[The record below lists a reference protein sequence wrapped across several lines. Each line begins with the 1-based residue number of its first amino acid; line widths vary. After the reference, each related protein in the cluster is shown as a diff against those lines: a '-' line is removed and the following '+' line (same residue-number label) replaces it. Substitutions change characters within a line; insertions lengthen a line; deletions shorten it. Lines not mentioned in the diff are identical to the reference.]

1 MNLDTAFGIH
11 AQALVMRSRRAELLA
26 SNIANA
32 DTPNYKAKDVNFQ
45 QILAGQST
53 SMQTLASTNAR
64 HMQAGQDNLA
74 DNRLYYR
81 VPNQPSVDGN
91 TVDSQ
96 LERSAFMENSIMYQ
110 TSLRFLTGRIGGLL
124 TAIKGE

>member
-1 MNLDTAFGIH
+1 MNLDKAFGIH
-11 AQALVMRSRRAELLA
+11 ATALIMRSKRAELLA

-32 DTPNYKAKDVNFQ
+32 DTPNYKSRDINFSEVLSAKHREM
-45 QILAGQST
+45 QIMAST
-53 SMQTLASTNAR
+53 SNSHMQTSQTGLDGFRT
-64 HMQAGQDNLA
+64 
-74 DNRLYYR
+74 YYR

-110 TSLRFLTGRIGGLL
+110 TSLRFLNGRISGLL